1 MCDSNYSNGWSARL
15 KQIYIVTPVPD
26 TIDSLIE
33 NSMLRQAVERNV
45 VKFTIVNLRDFT
57 KGNYR
62 QIDDEPFGGGDGMV
76 MMAEP
81 LFRAIDF
88 CFKQLNSSDIR
99 VVYPSPQGTQWTH
112 ELAMENSQVDKLIFI
127 CGHYKGIDERVIEK
141 YVTHEYSIGDFIV
154 TAGELPA
161 MMMIDSIVRL
171 IPGVLNKYDSA
182 MSDTF
187 ATDLLDAPYYTRP
200 REIEGMK
207 VPKVL
212 FEGHHKKIEEWRLE
226 RKMKRTKEK
235 RSDIWKKFVD
245 KSEFLEKINE

>member
-1 MCDSNYSNGWSARL
+1 M
-15 KQIYIVTPVPD
+15 KQIVIITPVPD
-26 TIDSLIE
+26 TIDSLIA

-45 VKFTIVNLRDFT
+45 VEFNVVNIRDFT

-62 QIDDEPFGGGDGMV
+62 QVDNEPFGGGDGMV

-81 LFRAIDF
+81 LFKAIDYSLE
-88 CFKQLNSSDIR
+88 QWDSDDVR
-99 VVYPSPQGTQWTH
+99 VVYPSPQGVQWTH
-112 ELAMENSQVDKLIFI
+112 ELAMENSQIDKLIFI

-141 YVTHEYSIGDFIV
+141 YVTHEYSIGNFVV

-161 MMMIDSIVRL
+161 MMMIDSKERL

-187 ATDLLDAPYYTRP
+187 ASDLLDAPYYTRP

-207 VPKVL
+207 VPGVL
-212 FEGHHKKIEEWRLE
+212 IEGHHKKIDEWRNAQRE
-226 RKMKRTKEK
+226 KRTKAK
-235 RSDIWKKFVD
+235 RPDIWKKY
-245 KSEFLEKINE
+245 LEKSDLTEKRK